1 MERDFALVL
10 LGAENGNALLKVVFC
25 TPIGKHGLGL
35 RIDGDFLVGVDGVNA
50 HGRPKTHAVIMLG
63 HGLANAVI
71 DLMDCVVLKGDEYAK
86 VVLAPVSCDA
96 HVGILDVLEDRAY
109 VGEHAVAFGLPVP
122 FVEQSHVP
130 HVDGGDA
137 PGAVTSC
144 LEKFVGAPH
153 KLAGSTE
160 AREHIDAIGD
170 SAFALYLG
178 YGEAVVGDK
187 SAGRAKAT
195 VEFA

>member
-25 TPIGKHGLGL
+25 APIGKHGLGL
-35 RIDGDFLVGVDGVNA
+35 CIDSDFLVGVDGVDA
-50 HGRPKTHAVIMLG
+50 HGRPETHAVIVLG
-63 HGLANAVI
+63 HGLANATI
-71 DLMDCVVLKGDEYAK
+71 DSMDGVALKGNEYAK

-96 HVGILDVLEDRAY
+96 HVGILDVLEDRAH
-109 VGEHAVAFGLPVP
+109 VGEHAVALGLSMP
-122 FVEQSHVP
+122 FIEQSHVS

-137 PGAVTSC
+137 PGTVAPC
-144 LEKFVGAPH
+144 LEKCVGAPH

-160 AREHIDAIGD
+160 AREHIDAFGD
-170 SAFALYLG
+170 GAFALYLG
-178 YGEAVVGDK
+178 YGETVVGNK
-187 SAGRAKAT
+187 SAGRAKTT